1 MNEFARISSCY
12 MKYIA
17 DTLDD
22 TSAMECSHCANCL
35 KKEIFPETV
44 SVQEIADAQKF
55 VREGFHIIEPRK
67 MWPSGITIY
76 GKNKILPEIQCEM
89 GRVLSDYGDAGWGK
103 LVKECK

>member
-22 TSAMECSHCANCL
+22 TSAVECGHCANCL
-35 KKEIFPETV
+35 KKGKFFPTTV

-67 MWPSGITIY
+67 NVAKRRYNIR
-76 GKNKILPEIQCEM
+76 KK
-89 GRVLSDYGDAGWGK
+89 
-103 LVKECK
+103 